1 MSDAITLDVLSSSP
15 VQLDVGDADP
25 IAREEIA
32 ELTERV
38 TTVEGDV
45 SGLSTRVGTA
55 EGDISALGTTVD
67 GIDTRV
73 EAIEADGS
81 VTTAKLADSAVTTAK
96 LTNGAVTDAK
106 LVQTGGVL
114 SEVDRIQTLSE
125 ANLLDGVTFVQGT
138 ISQAEG
144 NEGSST
150 TRIRSGYIPLAGL
163 SSFTISTDEGYD
175 FVVDWFDEDK
185 HVVRSSYWYHNH
197 GEWQSTERTYCDFS
211 GSAYV
216 RLLVRNSDN
225 TSTILPE
232 EAAHLHVTFADALTS
247 VSEFVRPSHEINGS
261 MFEWELGSFYNGEPI
276 VSNTRI
282 RSRRI
287 PMGKGSVISVDCGT
301 SSPYTRITA
310 HYLDHATGAALGD
323 AGGATWFTESLKV
336 PYDCD
341 AIILVS
347 KSDDATIAS
356 EGIPALAEAVTVHM
370 VSLHANNNDFF
381 FNDGLTVSSESSY
394 FEPVGRSGGM
404 WCKLSTLW
412 FRGPQFLVPSV
423 KQKDITWADVLPD
436 SHDTSPLGIADCLLI
451 PHNSSLVYDI
461 DANALAIVANRNRT
475 FAQVPLLM
483 ILTGASGDDEV
494 VGGKLYHAYARF
506 MRENGASPA
515 AQTRVK
521 ASAYAALVNDSEET
535 EQFLYFTDPHLMGYS
550 NDATSFVSKFESY
563 VATIKSYVE
572 STPVTFSMC
581 GGDWLN
587 SGDKPSVAK
596 WKLGLIHGACKRLG
610 KFCGV
615 VGNHDTNY
623 QGVDENDTA
632 NSGMLANQTIA
643 NAMFGGEHKNYYK
656 FDGTNTRFYV
666 FDSGTDWDNTMTAYR
681 WEQVAWF
688 ANGLLTDD
696 KAHSSVSIHI
706 WYTNFND
713 PTADTISNLATNI
726 ASVIAAYNGRTTVT
740 LNGSTYD
747 FSSCIGHVEFII
759 CGHTHFDKSGTSGT
773 IPVVNTLNTQ
783 KGSTPSFDLVYV
795 DYDNRTLNTVRVGT
809 GSNRTFDLDVTP
821 S

>member
-1 MSDAITLDVLSSSP
+1 MANITSIGGNPIVP
-15 VQLDVGDADP
+15 AAVQNNT
-25 IAREEIA
+25 I
-32 ELTERV
+32 
-38 TTVEGDV
+38 
-45 SGLSTRVGTA
+45 
-55 EGDISALGTTVD
+55 
-67 GIDTRV
+67 
-73 EAIEADGS
+73 
-81 VTTAKLADSAVTTAK
+81 
-96 LTNGAVTDAK
+96 TDAM

-138 ISQAEG
+138 INSGTGEQG
-144 NEGSST
+144 QST

-185 HVVRSSYWYHNH
+185 HVTMNASWYHGH
-197 GEWQSTERTYCDFS
+197 GAWQSDERTYYDFS

-232 EAAHLHVTFADALTS
+232 EAAHLHVTGADALTG
-247 VSEFVRPSHEINGS
+247 VSEFSRPSHEVNGS
-261 MFEWELGSFYNGEPI
+261 MFEWELGSFYNGKPLT
-276 VSNTRI
+276 SGTRI

-310 HYLDHATGAALGD
+310 HYLDHATGAALGSAD
-323 AGGATWFTESLKV
+323 SGDGWFTESLTV

-347 KSDDATIAS
+347 KSNDATIAS

-370 VSLHANNNDFF
+370 VSLHANNDGFF
-381 FNDGLTVSSESSY
+381 FNDGLSASSASSY

-412 FRGPQFLVPSV
+412 LRGPQYLVPSV
-423 KQKDITWADVLPD
+423 SNKDITWANVLPD
-436 SHDTSPLGIADCLLI
+436 SHGTSPSGIEDCLFI

-461 DANALAIVANRNRT
+461 GADALAIVANEKRT
-475 FAQVPLLM
+475 FAQVPLLVV
-483 ILTGASGDDEV
+483 LTGSSGNDEV
-494 VGGKLYHAYARF
+494 IGGKLYHAYARF

-535 EQFLYFTDPHLMGYS
+535 EQFLYFTDPHLMGSS

-610 KFCGV
+610 KFCGA
-615 VGNHDTNY
+615 VGNHDLNY
-623 QGVDENDTA
+623 QGTDENGTA
-632 NSGMLANQTIA
+632 NAGTLPNQTIS
-643 NAMFGGEHKNYYK
+643 NAMFGGEHANYYT
-656 FDGTNTRFYV
+656 FDGAHTRFYV
-666 FDSGTDWDNTMTAYR
+666 FDSGSDQNNGTMTDYR

-688 ANGLLTDD
+688 ANALAEDD
-696 KAHSSVSIHI
+696 RAHSAVSVHI
-706 WYTNFND
+706 WYTNFTD
-713 PTADTISNLATNI
+713 PTVNTISALATNV

-747 FSSCIGHVEFII
+747 FSSCTGHVEFII
-759 CGHTHFDKSGTSGT
+759 CGHTHFDKSGTGGGVP
-773 IPVVNTLNTQ
+773 IVNTLNTQ
-783 KGSTPSFDLVYV
+783 SGSKPSFDLVYV
-795 DYDNRTLNTVRVGT
+795 DYDNRAISTVRVGT
-809 GSNRTFDLDVTP
+809 GNDRTFQLVTF
-821 S
+821 